1 MFADLVSGAVWFV
14 IVISLRLRGLQVRK
28 YLTSHL
34 PYFHDFNYTHT
45 RYRIRNLRFIYGFD
59 DEIPFHAGTL
69 HVVPAASAGDRP
81 GRRGG
86 GRRGAVH
93 HQVVGQHGGNQ
104 GEKYLDGISTD

>member
-1 MFADLVSGAVWFV
+1 MTS
-14 IVISLRLRGLQVRK
+14 IT
-28 YLTSHL
+28 LTL
-34 PYFHDFNYTHT
+34 DIGYEIC
-45 RYRIRNLRFIYGFD
+45 RCYGFD

-93 HQVVGQHGGNQ
+93 HQVVRQHGGNQ
-104 GEKYLDGISTD
+104 GEKYLDGLSTE